1 MTTQAVPVRVT
12 ALQVFARTCG
22 AEWLR
27 LWTVKATWWF
37 VAVAASIMIGLGA
50 VAGFDAGGDSP
61 PPPDATAW
69 TAAHFTVLPALFLF
83 LALVLT
89 AVTSDYATGGIIPTL
104 QWTPRRTILFL
115 ARTIV
120 AVTTATALGTAL
132 ALASALAAFT
142 GAHPA
147 LDLPLPEGIN
157 TLTTIAF
164 VFATTTALAAGLGFT
179 LRNTA
184 GGLVAIFLLILLLP
198 LVLPQFGYH
207 WLTTIADLLPGSRAV
222 YLLNGEPTD
231 RGFTHTSSA
240 IVLLTWSTLTLLLG
254 HLRLHHTDANH

>member
-1 MTTQAVPVRVT
+1 MTTQASPVT
-12 ALQVFARTCG
+12 GLQVFARTCS

-37 VAVAASIMIGLGA
+37 LAVAASIMVALGA
-50 VAGFDAGGDSP
+50 VAGLDAGGDSP

-115 ARTIV
+115 ARTL
-120 AVTTATALGTAL
+120 VTVGTATVLATLL

-147 LDLPLPEGIN
+147 LDLPLREGID
-157 TLTTIAF
+157 TLATIAF
-164 VFATTTALAAGLGFT
+164 VFATSTALAAGLGFV

-184 GGLVAIFLLILLLP
+184 GGLVAVFLLILLLP

-222 YLLNGEPTD
+222 FLLNGEPTD
-231 RGFTHTSSA
+231 RGFTQTSSV
-240 IVLLTWSTLTLLLG
+240 IVMLAWSAATLLLG
-254 HLRLHHTDANH
+254 HLRLLHDDANH